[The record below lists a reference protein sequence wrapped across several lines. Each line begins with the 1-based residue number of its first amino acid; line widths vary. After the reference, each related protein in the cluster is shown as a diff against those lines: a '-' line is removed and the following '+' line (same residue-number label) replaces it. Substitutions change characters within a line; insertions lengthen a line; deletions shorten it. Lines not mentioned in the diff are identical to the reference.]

1 MSFCPFCD
9 LFWPFLTFF
18 GLSVLQLMRAER
30 HPEVSEALIVEM
42 IRGILVRHRFD
53 PGPPPSS
60 STVAS
65 GDSVS
70 RLEAD

>member
-1 MSFCPFCD
+1 
-9 LFWPFLTFF
+9 
-18 GLSVLQLMRAER
+18 MRAER
-30 HPEVSEALIVEM
+30 HPGVNEALIVEM

-60 STVAS
+60 AIVAS

-70 RLEAD
+70 RLEAALEAV